1 MTPSKKVLDEVAKK
15 LFSYLTAPVDDER
28 WNPTHKYT
36 LCGVVNTENEVF
48 IRADTGG
55 DDSTSPGVQWKKIT
69 YNGGI
74 VSQEVRAALL
84 SRQETQY

>member
-1 MTPSKKVLDEVAKK
+1 MTPGKKALDEVAKK
-15 LFSYLTAPVDDER
+15 LFSYLTVPGDDER

-48 IRADTGG
+48 IRADAGG
-55 DDSTSPGVQWKKIT
+55 DDSTSPEMQWKKIT

-84 SRQETQY
+84 SLKKAEY